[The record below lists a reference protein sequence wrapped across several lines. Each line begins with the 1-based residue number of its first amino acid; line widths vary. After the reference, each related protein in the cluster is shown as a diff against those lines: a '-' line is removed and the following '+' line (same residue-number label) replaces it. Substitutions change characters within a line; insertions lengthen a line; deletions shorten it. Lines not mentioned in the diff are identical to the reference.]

1 MHVISKC
8 LSIYFVLAYFNRPQ
22 KLIDSTL
29 DVNKFSQIYIV
40 VFLSLN
46 VSGINDLNSWFCLML
61 FVAIHKIESHFEAE
75 NTGSARGLQNEK

>member
-46 VSGINDLNSWFCLML
+46 VSGINDLNS
-61 FVAIHKIESHFEAE
+61 
-75 NTGSARGLQNEK
+75 